1 MTKNRR
7 LIAVVGAL
15 AAVALLV
22 GAAVTRTSAAWTDAA
37 VVAAQATSGTWAGD
51 ESTCEVVSVST
62 GEVVGSCSVDAVT
75 IGEQWPQGMRFAVT
89 IGSFNPSGDVQARVT
104 VDMST
109 VLPDW
114 NWSASGVQ
122 MDNAVSLSWSAPTL
136 TFTTVPWH
144 GSPFGGTVYLT
155 A

>member
-37 VVAAQATSGTWAGD
+37 VVAAQATSGTWAGG

-89 IGSFNPSGDVQARVT
+89 IGSFTPSGDVQARVT

-114 NWSASGVQ
+114 SWSASGVQ
-122 MDNAVSLSWSAPTL
+122 MDNALSLSWSAPTL